1 MRPNPSRS
9 NSEENGFWLMRI
21 SRIDSFG
28 GRRPSLNPSI
38 KICPPS
44 GPADGPA
51 NAWSM
56 LAISWESSGRPSIS
70 APRST
75 SAPLLFSG
83 SVLSVFSEPTVTSSF
98 ALVISSVM
106 FSLVARAAAITMPS
120 FSLAAK
126 PRAVIRTVHF
136 PTGRLEITKLPS
148 LFVTTVFIPPLTSV
162 TVTVAPT
169 IKPPN

>member
-1 MRPNPSRS
+1 MRPKPRRS
-9 NSEENGFWLMRI
+9 NSDEKGFWFTRI

-75 SAPLLFSG
+75 SAPWLFSG
-83 SVLSVFSEPTVTSSF
+83 SVLSILSEPTVTSSF
-98 ALVISSVM
+98 AVVIPRVTSS
-106 FSLVARAAAITMPS
+106 LLARPETIPTSS
-120 FSLAAK
+120 FS
-126 PRAVIRTVHF
+126 
-136 PTGRLEITKLPS
+136 
-148 LFVTTVFIPPLTSV
+148 
-162 TVTVAPT
+162 
-169 IKPPN
+169 